1 MKKAAI
7 SLQSRL
13 LSLRDGNDQGAG
25 IAEYA
30 LLVALIAVVAII
42 GITTFGEQL
51 ADFFGTLPGKLGF

>member
-13 LSLRDGNDQGAG
+13 LALREGNDQGAG